1 MSQEPVRHEGGKP
14 EPEEDF
20 EASNMTTILLVAGAG
35 LVLCMLSF
43 AFFWWVAGILI
54 LGSIGYLV
62 YRKVR

>member
-1 MSQEPVRHEGGKP
+1 MSQETGRPEGAPP
-14 EPEEDF
+14 EDEDHA
-20 EASNMTTILLVAGAG
+20 ASNMTTILLVAGAG